1 MDFHR
6 KRKLS
11 IKVIIRHLVVN
22 LRNSG
27 IEKIISLGNI
37 GFIRDSE
44 TLRITRCVPVYD
56 SGSSKSVEYDQ
67 EIEKNGMKVNS
78 FEPTD
83 IECFN
88 TVSDYNVVDVSKLPD
103 ANEIYQIYQKY
114 TELSE
119 SRIQKLVDLY
129 NRRYNLL
136 KKYQSQ

>member
-1 MDFHR
+1 
-6 KRKLS
+6 
-11 IKVIIRHLVVN
+11 
-22 LRNSG
+22 
-27 IEKIISLGNI
+27 
-37 GFIRDSE
+37 
-44 TLRITRCVPVYD
+44 
-56 SGSSKSVEYDQ
+56 
-67 EIEKNGMKVNS
+67 MKVNS